1 MTGPTNTGSSH
12 VGSFT
17 LQTVVSWQF
26 YVTLCQNAAASYN
39 VIRQERFANV
49 FEESKWGSYDDVVL
63 GSKLPMFPLSVCDCV
78 IYTDWL
84 GQCG

>member
-1 MTGPTNTGSSH
+1 MQQQAT
-12 VGSFT
+12 VSFMKRGLRT
-17 LQTVVSWQF
+17 F
-26 YVTLCQNAAASYN
+26 
-39 VIRQERFANV
+39 

-78 IYTDWL
+78 IYTDWQ